1 MKKIITLVLVTVCTI
16 SMSFAAAGKQPVND
30 KVMSSFKQAFA
41 SAGNVTW
48 RQLGG
53 EDLYKASFDYNNEK
67 VEAFYNAEGEM
78 VATARYI
85 TLKQLP
91 LAVVQSL
98 RENYDTYIP
107 EQEVV
112 EYSDAGETAYYVR
125 LAGKK
130 AVVTVKAAANGDLS
144 VFKKEKRKV

>member
-16 SMSFAAAGKQPVND
+16 SMSFAATDKNPANEKVVN
-30 KVMSSFKQAFA
+30 SFKQAFA
-41 SAGNVTW
+41 GAENITW
-48 RQLGG
+48 RQLDG
-53 EDLYKASFDYNNEK
+53 EDIFKASFNYNNEK
-67 VEAFYNAEGEM
+67 VEAFYNTEGEM

-130 AVVTVKAAANGDLS
+130 AVVTVKASANGDLS